1 MSNFKFKINNV
12 GSINH
17 ADISINHADMD
28 IGRINVIGG
37 KNCTGKS
44 TTSNLLYCF
53 LRAISS
59 ENDSTIKELL
69 DSEFDIT
76 GPQENKDYAYI
87 YCDDEFS
94 YTIDFKNYKF
104 DKKGNIDISKVFYF
118 DSFSLFD
125 NKSGGTY
132 FLEHVK
138 SLEAA
143 LEITEDINDEE
154 LEVEKLIKE
163 ILGGEI
169 KKENGELFFVRENGF
184 KSHMK
189 NTSSGVKQVA
199 IIQTLLNNKEL
210 EPNSFLIM
218 DEPEVNLHPEWQIK
232 FAKILVLLVKELD
245 LSIYIASHS
254 PFFIEA
260 IELYSQYYDLIDD
273 SYFYLT
279 QKAEGYQYDIMP
291 VDSNN
296 LEAIYRNLGQPYDIL
311 DKIKMDLM
319 FKKLDGD

>member
-12 GSINH
+12 G
-17 ADISINHADMD
+17 SINHADMD

-69 DSEFDIT
+69 KSEFDIT
-76 GPQENKDYAYI
+76 GPQEDKDYAYV
-87 YCDDEFS
+87 YFDDEFS

-138 SLEAA
+138 SLEKA
-143 LEITEDINDEE
+143 LEITEDNNNSE

-169 KKENGELFFVRENGF
+169 KKENGELFFVRENGI
-184 KSHMK
+184 KTHMK

-279 QKAEGYQYDIMP
+279 QKAEGYQYDIVS

-296 LEAIYRNLGQPYDIL
+296 LEAIYRNLGEPYDIL
-311 DKIKMDLM
+311 DEIKMDLM

>member
-12 GSINH
+12 G
-17 ADISINHADMD
+17 SINHADMD

-104 DKKGNIDISKVFYF
+104 DKKGHIDISKVFYF

-143 LEITEDINDEE
+143 LEITEDNHNEE

-163 ILGGEI
+163 ILGGQI
-169 KKENGELFFVRENGF
+169 QKENGELFFVRENGF

-260 IELYSQYYDLIDD
+260 IELYSQYYGLIDD

-279 QKAEGYQYDIMP
+279 QKAEGYQYDIVS

>member
-1 MSNFKFKINNV
+1 MSNFKFKINKV
-12 GSINH
+12 GSINE
-17 ADISINHADMD
+17 ADMD

-59 ENDSTIKELL
+59 ENDSTIKDLL
-69 DSEFDIT
+69 RSEFDIT
-76 GPQENKDYAYI
+76 GPQENKGIACI
-87 YCDDEFS
+87 YNDDFS
-94 YTIDFKNYKF
+94 YAIDFKNYKF
-104 DKKGNIDISKVFYF
+104 NKEGDLNISKVFYF

-125 NKSGGTY
+125 NKAGGTY

-138 SLEAA
+138 SLEEA
-143 LEITEDINDEE
+143 LEISDFDNSRDD

-169 KKENGELFFVRENGF
+169 KKENGELFFIRENGV
-184 KSHMK
+184 KTHMK
-189 NTSSGVKQVA
+189 NTSSGVKQMA
-199 IIQTLLNNKEL
+199 IIQTLLMNNEL

-232 FAKILVLLVKELD
+232 FAKILVLLAKELD

-260 IELYSQYYDLIDD
+260 IELYSQYYDLIDE
-273 SYFYLT
+273 SFFYLT
-279 QKAEGYQYDIMP
+279 QKADEKYDVKKI
-291 VDSNN
+291 DSNN
-296 LEAIYRNLGQPYDIL
+296 LEEIYRNLGQPYDIL
-311 DKIKMDLM
+311 DEIKMDLM

>member
-1 MSNFKFKINNV
+1 ME
-12 GSINH
+12 
-17 ADISINHADMD
+17 

-59 ENDSTIKELL
+59 ENDSTINGLL

-76 GPQENKDYAYI
+76 GPQDYNDNAGI
-87 YCDDEFS
+87 YSIDFS
-94 YTIDFKNYKF
+94 CTFDFKNF
-104 DKKGNIDISKVFYF
+104 EFSKKGDLDITKVFYF

-143 LEITEDINDEE
+143 LEITEDNNNVD

-184 KSHMK
+184 KTHMK

-199 IIQTLLNNKEL
+199 IIQTLLNNNEL

-260 IELYSQYYDLIDD
+260 IELYSQYYGLLDE
-273 SYFYLT
+273 SFFYLT
-279 QKAEGYQYDIMP
+279 QKAEGYQYDIVS

>member
-12 GSINH
+12 G
-17 ADISINHADMD
+17 SINHADMD

-69 DSEFDIT
+69 KSEFDIT
-76 GPQENKDYAYI
+76 GPQDYNDNAGI
-87 YCDDEFS
+87 FSGDDFS
-94 YTIDFKNYKF
+94 CTFDFKNF
-104 DKKGNIDISKVFYF
+104 EFSKKGDLDITKVFYF

-143 LEITEDINDEE
+143 LEITEDNNNED

-184 KSHMK
+184 KTHMK

-260 IELYSQYYDLIDD
+260 IELYSQYYDLIDE
-273 SYFYLT
+273 SFFYLT
-279 QKAEGYQYDIMP
+279 QKAEGYQYDIVS

>member
-17 ADISINHADMD
+17 ADME

-59 ENDSTIKELL
+59 ENDSTINELL

-76 GPQENKDYAYI
+76 GPQDYNDDAGI
-87 YCDDEFS
+87 YSIDFS
-94 YTIDFKNYKF
+94 CTFDFKNF
-104 DKKGNIDISKVFYF
+104 EFSKKGDLDITKVFYF

-143 LEITEDINDEE
+143 LEITEDKNNKDW
-154 LEVEKLIKE
+154 EVEKLIKE

-184 KSHMK
+184 KTHMK

-199 IIQTLLNNKEL
+199 IIQTLLNNNEL

-260 IELYSQYYDLIDD
+260 IELYSQYYGLLDE
-273 SYFYLT
+273 SFFYLT
-279 QKAEGYQYDIMP
+279 QKAEGYQYDIVS

>member
-12 GSINH
+12 G
-17 ADISINHADMD
+17 SINHADMD

-69 DSEFDIT
+69 KSEFDIT
-76 GPQENKDYAYI
+76 GPQDYNDNAGI
-87 YCDDEFS
+87 YSSDFS
-94 YTIDFKNYKF
+94 CTFDFKNF
-104 DKKGNIDISKVFYF
+104 EFSKKGDLDITKVFYF

-125 NKSGGTY
+125 NKTGGTY

-143 LEITEDINDEE
+143 LEITEDNNNVD

-169 KKENGELFFVRENGF
+169 KKENGELFFVRENGI
-184 KSHMK
+184 KTHMK

-199 IIQTLLNNKEL
+199 IIQTLLNNNEL

-279 QKAEGYQYDIMP
+279 QKAEGYQYDIVS

-311 DKIKMDLM
+311 DEIKMDLM

>member
-12 GSINH
+12 G
-17 ADISINHADMD
+17 SINHADMD

-69 DSEFDIT
+69 ESEFDIT

-87 YCDDEFS
+87 YCEDEFS

-104 DKKGNIDISKVFYF
+104 DKEGDLDISKVFYF

-143 LEITEDINDEE
+143 LEITEDNHNEE

-163 ILGGEI
+163 ILGGQI
-169 KKENGELFFVRENGF
+169 QKENGELFFVKENGF

-199 IIQTLLNNKEL
+199 IIQTLLNNNEI

-218 DEPEVNLHPEWQIK
+218 DEPEANLHPEWQIK

-279 QKAEGYQYDIMP
+279 QKAEGYQYDIVS

>member
-12 GSINH
+12 G
-17 ADISINHADMD
+17 SINHADMD

-69 DSEFDIT
+69 KSEFDIT
-76 GPQENKDYAYI
+76 GPQDYNDNAGI
-87 YCDDEFS
+87 YSSDFS
-94 YTIDFKNYKF
+94 CTFDFKNF
-104 DKKGNIDISKVFYF
+104 EFSKKGNLDITKVFYF

-125 NKSGGTY
+125 NKTGGTY

-143 LEITEDINDEE
+143 LEITEDNNNVD

-169 KKENGELFFVRENGF
+169 KKENGELFFVRENGI
-184 KSHMK
+184 KTHMK

-199 IIQTLLNNKEL
+199 IIQTLLNNNEL

-260 IELYSQYYDLIDD
+260 IELYSQYYGLLDE
-273 SYFYLT
+273 SFFYLT
-279 QKAEGYQYDIMP
+279 QKAEGYQYDIVS

>member
-12 GSINH
+12 G
-17 ADISINHADMD
+17 SINHADMD

-59 ENDSTIKELL
+59 ENDSTIKGLL
-69 DSEFDIT
+69 KSEFDIT
-76 GPQENKDYAYI
+76 GPQDYNDNAGI
-87 YCDDEFS
+87 YSSDFS
-94 YTIDFKNYKF
+94 CTFDFKNF
-104 DKKGNIDISKVFYF
+104 EFSKKGDLDITKVFYF

-143 LEITEDINDEE
+143 LEITEDNNNAD

-169 KKENGELFFVRENGF
+169 KKENGELFFVRENGI
-184 KSHMK
+184 KTHMK

-199 IIQTLLNNKEL
+199 IIQTLLNNNEL

>member
-12 GSINH
+12 G
-17 ADISINHADMD
+17 SINHADMD

-69 DSEFDIT
+69 KSEFDIT
-76 GPQENKDYAYI
+76 GPQDYNDNAGI
-87 YCDDEFS
+87 FSGDDFS
-94 YTIDFKNYKF
+94 CTFDFKNF
-104 DKKGNIDISKVFYF
+104 EFSKKGDLDITKVFYF

-143 LEITEDINDEE
+143 LKITEDKNNKDW
-154 LEVEKLIKE
+154 EVEKLIKE

-169 KKENGELFFVRENGF
+169 KNENGELFFVRENGI
-184 KSHMK
+184 KTHMK

-199 IIQTLLNNKEL
+199 IIQTLLNNNEL

-260 IELYSQYYDLIDD
+260 IELYSQYYGLLDE
-273 SYFYLT
+273 SFFYLT
-279 QKAEGYQYDIMP
+279 QKAEGYQYDIVS

>member
-12 GSINH
+12 G
-17 ADISINHADMD
+17 SINHADMD

-87 YCDDEFS
+87 YCEDEFS

-104 DKKGNIDISKVFYF
+104 DKEGDLDISKVFYF

-143 LEITEDINDEE
+143 LEITEDNHNEE

-163 ILGGEI
+163 ILGGQI
-169 KKENGELFFVRENGF
+169 QKENGELFFVKENGF

-199 IIQTLLNNKEL
+199 IIQTLLNNNEL
-210 EPNSFLIM
+210 KANSFLIM

-279 QKAEGYQYDIMP
+279 QKAEGYQYDIVS

-311 DKIKMDLM
+311 DEIKMDLM

>member
-12 GSINH
+12 G
-17 ADISINHADMD
+17 SINHADMD

-69 DSEFDIT
+69 KSEFDIT
-76 GPQENKDYAYI
+76 GPQDYNDNASI
-87 YCDDEFS
+87 YSSDFS
-94 YTIDFKNYKF
+94 CTFDFKNF
-104 DKKGNIDISKVFYF
+104 EFSKKGNLDITKVFYF

-125 NKSGGTY
+125 NKTGGTY

-143 LEITEDINDEE
+143 LEITEDNNNVD

-169 KKENGELFFVRENGF
+169 KKENGELFFVRENGI
-184 KSHMK
+184 KTHMK

-199 IIQTLLNNKEL
+199 IIQTLLNNNEL

-273 SYFYLT
+273 SFFYLT
-279 QKAEGYQYDIMP
+279 QKAEGYQYDIVS

>member
-12 GSINH
+12 G
-17 ADISINHADMD
+17 SINHADMD

-104 DKKGNIDISKVFYF
+104 DKKGHIDISKVFYF

-169 KKENGELFFVRENGF
+169 KKENGELFFVRENGI
-184 KSHMK
+184 KTHMK

-260 IELYSQYYDLIDD
+260 IELYSQYYGLIDD

-279 QKAEGYQYDIMP
+279 QKAEGYQYDIVS

>member
-12 GSINH
+12 G
-17 ADISINHADMD
+17 SINHADMD

-69 DSEFDIT
+69 KSEFDIT
-76 GPQENKDYAYI
+76 GPQDYNDNASI
-87 YCDDEFS
+87 YSSDFS
-94 YTIDFKNYKF
+94 CTFDFKNF
-104 DKKGNIDISKVFYF
+104 EFSKKGDLDITKVFYF

-125 NKSGGTY
+125 NKIGGTY

-143 LEITEDINDEE
+143 LEITEDNNNVD

-169 KKENGELFFVRENGF
+169 KKENGELFFVRENGI
-184 KSHMK
+184 KTHMK

-199 IIQTLLNNKEL
+199 IIQTLLNNNEL

-279 QKAEGYQYDIMP
+279 QKAEGYQYDIVS

>member
-12 GSINH
+12 G
-17 ADISINHADMD
+17 SINHADMD

-69 DSEFDIT
+69 KSEFDIT
-76 GPQENKDYAYI
+76 GPQDYNDNAGI
-87 YCDDEFS
+87 YSGDDFS
-94 YTIDFKNYKF
+94 CNFDFKNF
-104 DKKGNIDISKVFYF
+104 EFSKKGDLDITKVFYF

-125 NKSGGTY
+125 NKTGGTY

-143 LEITEDINDEE
+143 LEITEENKNPD
-154 LEVEKLIKE
+154 LEVEKIIKE

-169 KKENGELFFVRENGF
+169 KKENGELFFVRENGV
-184 KSHMK
+184 KTHMK

-199 IIQTLLNNKEL
+199 IIQTLLNNNEL
-210 EPNSFLIM
+210 ELNSFLIM

-279 QKAEGYQYDIMP
+279 QKAEGYQYDIVS

-311 DKIKMDLM
+311 DEIKMDLM

>member
-1 MSNFKFKINNV
+1 MSDFKFKIKNV
-12 GSINH
+12 GSIEE
-17 ADISINHADMD
+17 ADMD

-37 KNCTGKS
+37 RNCTGK
-44 TTSNLLYCF
+44 TTATNLLYCF

-59 ENDSTIKELL
+59 KNDSTIKELL
-69 DSEFDIT
+69 ESEFDIVS
-76 GPQENKDYAYI
+76 PQENKDYACI
-87 YCDDEFS
+87 YSGDDFS
-94 YTIDFKNYKF
+94 YTIDFKNYEF
-104 DKKGNIDISKVFYF
+104 NKKGNYDLNKVFYF

-125 NKSGGTY
+125 NKAGGTY

-138 SLEAA
+138 NLEKA
-143 LEITEDINDEE
+143 LEIDGHANDRED

-163 ILGGEI
+163 ILGGQI
-169 KKENGELFFVRENGF
+169 IKENGELLFVRNNGV

-199 IIQTLLNNKEL
+199 IIQTLLMNNEL
-210 EPNSFLIM
+210 EENSFLIM

-232 FAKILVLLVKELD
+232 FAKILVLLVKELN
-245 LSIYIASHS
+245 LSIFVASHS

-260 IELYSQYYDLIDD
+260 IELYSQYYDLIDE

-279 QKAEGYQYDIMP
+279 EKAEEYRYDIVN

-296 LEAIYRNLGQPYDIL
+296 LEEIYRNLGQPYDIL
-311 DKIKMDLM
+311 DELKMDIM
-319 FKKLDGD
+319 FKKLEED

>member
-12 GSINH
+12 G
-17 ADISINHADMD
+17 SINHADMD

-69 DSEFDIT
+69 KSEFDIT
-76 GPQENKDYAYI
+76 GPQDYNDNASI
-87 YCDDEFS
+87 YSSDFS
-94 YTIDFKNYKF
+94 CTFDFKNF
-104 DKKGNIDISKVFYF
+104 EFSKKGNLDITKVFYF

-143 LEITEDINDEE
+143 LEITEDNNNVD

-169 KKENGELFFVRENGF
+169 KKENGELFFVRENGI
-184 KSHMK
+184 KTHMK

-199 IIQTLLNNKEL
+199 IIQTLLNNNEL

>member
-17 ADISINHADMD
+17 ADME

-59 ENDSTIKELL
+59 ENDSTINELL

-76 GPQENKDYAYI
+76 GPQDYNDNAGI
-87 YCDDEFS
+87 YSIDFS
-94 YTIDFKNYKF
+94 CTFDFKNF
-104 DKKGNIDISKVFYF
+104 EFSKKGDLDITKVFYF

-125 NKSGGTY
+125 NRSGGTY

-143 LEITEDINDEE
+143 LEITEDKNNKDW
-154 LEVEKLIKE
+154 EVEKLIKE

-184 KSHMK
+184 KTHMK

-199 IIQTLLNNKEL
+199 IIQTLLNNNEL

-260 IELYSQYYDLIDD
+260 IELYSQYYGLLDE
-273 SYFYLT
+273 SFFYLT
-279 QKAEGYQYDIMP
+279 QKAEGYQYDIVS

>member
-12 GSINH
+12 G
-17 ADISINHADMD
+17 SINHADMD

-69 DSEFDIT
+69 KSEFDIT
-76 GPQENKDYAYI
+76 GPQDYNDNASI
-87 YCDDEFS
+87 YSSDFS
-94 YTIDFKNYKF
+94 CTFDFKNF
-104 DKKGNIDISKVFYF
+104 EFSKKGNLDITKVFYF

-125 NKSGGTY
+125 NKTGGTY

-143 LEITEDINDEE
+143 LEITEDNNNVD

-169 KKENGELFFVRENGF
+169 KKENGELFFVRENGI
-184 KSHMK
+184 KTHMK

-199 IIQTLLNNKEL
+199 IIQTLLNNNEL

-260 IELYSQYYDLIDD
+260 IELYSQYYGLLDE
-273 SYFYLT
+273 SFFYLT
-279 QKAEGYQYDIMP
+279 QKAEGYQYDIVS

-296 LEAIYRNLGQPYDIL
+296 LEAIYRNLGEPYDIL
-311 DKIKMDLM
+311 DEIKMDLM

>member
-12 GSINH
+12 G
-17 ADISINHADMD
+17 SINHADMD

-69 DSEFDIT
+69 KSEFDIT
-76 GPQENKDYAYI
+76 GPQDYNDNAGI
-87 YCDDEFS
+87 FSGDDFS
-94 YTIDFKNYKF
+94 CTFDFKNF
-104 DKKGNIDISKVFYF
+104 EFSKKGDLDITKVFYF

-143 LEITEDINDEE
+143 LEITEDNNNED

-184 KSHMK
+184 KTHMK

-260 IELYSQYYDLIDD
+260 IELYSQYYDLIDE
-273 SYFYLT
+273 SFFYLT
-279 QKAEGYQYDIMP
+279 QKAEGYQYDIVS

-311 DKIKMDLM
+311 DEIKMDLM

>member
-12 GSINH
+12 G
-17 ADISINHADMD
+17 SINHADMD

-59 ENDSTIKELL
+59 KNDSTIKDLL
-69 DSEFDIT
+69 DSEFDIVS
-76 GPQENKDYAYI
+76 PQENMDYACI
-87 YCDDEFS
+87 YGDDFS
-94 YTIDFKNYKF
+94 YKIDFKNYEF
-104 DKKGNIDISKVFYF
+104 EKKGNYDLNKVFYF

-125 NKSGGTY
+125 NKTGGTY

-138 SLEAA
+138 SLEKA
-143 LEITEDINDEE
+143 LEINEFNEE
-154 LEVEKLIKE
+154 RENWEVEKLIKE

-169 KKENGELFFVRENGF
+169 RKENGELFFVKDNGF

-199 IIQTLLNNKEL
+199 IIQTLLMNNEL
-210 EPNSFLIM
+210 EENSFLIM

-260 IELYSQYYDLIDD
+260 IQLYSQYYDLIDD
-273 SYFYLT
+273 SFFYLT
-279 QKAEGYQYDIMP
+279 QMAEEGYDIID

-296 LEAIYRNLGQPYDIL
+296 LEEIYRNLGQPYDIL
-311 DKIKMDLM
+311 DEIKMDLM

>member
-12 GSINH
+12 G
-17 ADISINHADMD
+17 SINHADMD

-69 DSEFDIT
+69 KSEFDIT
-76 GPQENKDYAYI
+76 GPQDYNDNASI
-87 YCDDEFS
+87 YSSDFS
-94 YTIDFKNYKF
+94 CTFDFKNF
-104 DKKGNIDISKVFYF
+104 EFSKKGDLDITKVFYF

-143 LEITEDINDEE
+143 LEITEDNNNVD

-169 KKENGELFFVRENGF
+169 KKENGELFFVRENGI
-184 KSHMK
+184 KTHMK

-199 IIQTLLNNKEL
+199 IIQTLLNNNEL

-260 IELYSQYYDLIDD
+260 IELYSQYYDLIND

-279 QKAEGYQYDIMP
+279 QKAEGYQYDIIS

-311 DKIKMDLM
+311 DEIKMDLM

>member
-17 ADISINHADMD
+17 ADKD

-69 DSEFDIT
+69 KSEFDIT
-76 GPQENKDYAYI
+76 GPQDYNDNAGI
-87 YCDDEFS
+87 FSGDDFS
-94 YTIDFKNYKF
+94 CTFDFKNF
-104 DKKGNIDISKVFYF
+104 EFSKKGDLDITKVFYF

-143 LEITEDINDEE
+143 LEITEDNNNED

-184 KSHMK
+184 KTHMK

-319 FKKLDGD
+319 FKKLDGDYNG

>member
-12 GSINH
+12 G
-17 ADISINHADMD
+17 SINHADMD

-69 DSEFDIT
+69 KSEFDIV
-76 GPQENKDYAYI
+76 GPQENDDYAYI

-104 DKKGNIDISKVFYF
+104 DKIGHIDISKVFYF

-184 KSHMK
+184 KTHMK

-199 IIQTLLNNKEL
+199 IIQTLLNNNEL

-260 IELYSQYYDLIDD
+260 IELYSQYYGLIDD

-279 QKAEGYQYDIMP
+279 QKAEGYQYDIVS

-296 LEAIYRNLGQPYDIL
+296 LEAIYRNLGEPYDIL

>member
-12 GSINH
+12 G
-17 ADISINHADMD
+17 SINHADMD

-69 DSEFDIT
+69 ESEFDIT

-104 DKKGNIDISKVFYF
+104 DKKGHIDISKVFYF

-260 IELYSQYYDLIDD
+260 IELYSQYYGLLDE
-273 SYFYLT
+273 SFFYLT
-279 QKAEGYQYDIMP
+279 QKAEGYQYDIVS

>member
-12 GSINH
+12 G
-17 ADISINHADMD
+17 SINHADMD

-69 DSEFDIT
+69 KSEFDIV
-76 GPQENKDYAYI
+76 GPQENDDYAYI

-104 DKKGNIDISKVFYF
+104 DKKGHIDISKVFYF

-184 KSHMK
+184 KTHMK

-260 IELYSQYYDLIDD
+260 IELYSQYYGLIDD

-279 QKAEGYQYDIMP
+279 QKAEGYQYDIVS

>member
-12 GSINH
+12 G
-17 ADISINHADMD
+17 SINHADMD

-104 DKKGNIDISKVFYF
+104 DKKGHIDISKVFYF

-125 NKSGGTY
+125 NKTGGTY

-143 LEITEDINDEE
+143 LEITEDNNNAD

-169 KKENGELFFVRENGF
+169 KKENGELFFVRENGI
-184 KSHMK
+184 KTHMK

-199 IIQTLLNNKEL
+199 IIQTLLNNNEL

-279 QKAEGYQYDIMP
+279 QKAEGYQYDIVS

>member
-17 ADISINHADMD
+17 ADME

-59 ENDSTIKELL
+59 ENDSTINELL

-76 GPQENKDYAYI
+76 GPQDYNDNAGI
-87 YCDDEFS
+87 YSIDFS
-94 YTIDFKNYKF
+94 CTFDFKNF
-104 DKKGNIDISKVFYF
+104 EFSKKGDLDITKVFYF

-143 LEITEDINDEE
+143 LEITEDNNNVD

-184 KSHMK
+184 KTHMK

-199 IIQTLLNNKEL
+199 IIQTLLNNNEL

-260 IELYSQYYDLIDD
+260 IELYSQYYGLLDE
-273 SYFYLT
+273 SFFYLT
-279 QKAEGYQYDIMP
+279 QKAEGYQYDIVS

>member
-12 GSINH
+12 G
-17 ADISINHADMD
+17 SINHADMD

-69 DSEFDIT
+69 KSEFDIT
-76 GPQENKDYAYI
+76 GPQDYNDKAGI
-87 YCDDEFS
+87 YFGDEFS

-125 NKSGGTY
+125 NKTGGTY

-169 KKENGELFFVRENGF
+169 KKENGELFFVRENGI
-184 KSHMK
+184 KTHMK

-199 IIQTLLNNKEL
+199 IIQTLLNNNEL

-291 VDSNN
+291 VNSNN

-311 DKIKMDLM
+311 DEIKMDLM

>member
-12 GSINH
+12 G
-17 ADISINHADMD
+17 SINHADMD

-69 DSEFDIT
+69 KSEFDIT
-76 GPQENKDYAYI
+76 GPQDYNDNAGI
-87 YCDDEFS
+87 YSSDFS
-94 YTIDFKNYKF
+94 CTFDFKNF
-104 DKKGNIDISKVFYF
+104 EFSKKGDLDITKVFYF

-125 NKSGGTY
+125 NKTGGTY

-143 LEITEDINDEE
+143 LEITEDNNNAD

-169 KKENGELFFVRENGF
+169 KKENGELFFVRENGI
-184 KSHMK
+184 KTHMK

-199 IIQTLLNNKEL
+199 IIQTLLNNNEL

-311 DKIKMDLM
+311 DEIKMDLM

>member
-12 GSINH
+12 G
-17 ADISINHADMD
+17 SINHADMD

-69 DSEFDIT
+69 KSEFDIT

-87 YCDDEFS
+87 YCEDEFS

-104 DKKGNIDISKVFYF
+104 DKEGDFDLSKVFYF

-125 NKSGGTY
+125 NKTGGTY

-169 KKENGELFFVRENGF
+169 KKENGELLFVSENGV
-184 KSHMK
+184 KTHMK

-210 EPNSFLIM
+210 EANSFLIM

-260 IELYSQYYDLIDD
+260 IELYSQYYDLLGD

-279 QKAEGYQYDIMP
+279 QKADGYQYDIVS

-311 DKIKMDLM
+311 DEIKMDLM

>member
-17 ADISINHADMD
+17 ADME

-59 ENDSTIKELL
+59 ENDSTINELL

-76 GPQENKDYAYI
+76 GPQDYNDNAGI
-87 YCDDEFS
+87 YSIDFS
-94 YTIDFKNYKF
+94 CTFDFKNF
-104 DKKGNIDISKVFYF
+104 EFSKKGNLDITKVFYF

-125 NKSGGTY
+125 NKTGGTY

-143 LEITEDINDEE
+143 LEITEDNNNVDF
-154 LEVEKLIKE
+154 EVEKLIKE

-169 KKENGELFFVRENGF
+169 KKENGELFFVRENGI
-184 KSHMK
+184 KTHMK

-199 IIQTLLNNKEL
+199 IIQTLLNNNEL

-232 FAKILVLLVKELD
+232 FAKILVLLLKELD

-260 IELYSQYYDLIDD
+260 IELYSQYYGLLDE
-273 SYFYLT
+273 SFFYLT
-279 QKAEGYQYDIMP
+279 QKAEGYQYDIVS

>member
-1 MSNFKFKINNV
+1 MSNFKFKIKNM
-12 GSINH
+12 GSINE
-17 ADISINHADMD
+17 ADMD
-28 IGRINVIGG
+28 IGRINVMGG

-59 ENDSTIKELL
+59 RNDSTIKELL
-69 DSEFDIT
+69 ESEFDIT
-76 GPQENKDYAYI
+76 GPQDNKDVACFYSEEL
-87 YCDDEFS
+87 DFS
-94 YTIDFKNYKF
+94 YTIDFKNYSF
-104 DKKGNIDISKVFYF
+104 EKKGHYDLNKVFYF

-125 NKSGGTY
+125 NQSGGTY

-279 QKAEGYQYDIMP
+279 QKAEGYQYDIVS

-296 LEAIYRNLGQPYDIL
+296 LEAIYRNLGEPYDIL
-311 DKIKMDLM
+311 DEIKMDLM
-319 FKKLDGD
+319 FRKLDGD

>member
-12 GSINH
+12 G
-17 ADISINHADMD
+17 SINHADMD

-125 NKSGGTY
+125 NKTGGTY

-169 KKENGELFFVRENGF
+169 KKENGELFFVRENGI
-184 KSHMK
+184 KTHMK

-260 IELYSQYYDLIDD
+260 IELYSQYYGLIDD

-279 QKAEGYQYDIMP
+279 QKAEGYQYDIVS

>member
-12 GSINH
+12 G
-17 ADISINHADMD
+17 SINHADMD

-59 ENDSTIKELL
+59 ENDFTIKELL
-69 DSEFDIT
+69 KSEFDIT
-76 GPQENKDYAYI
+76 GPQDYNDNAGI
-87 YCDDEFS
+87 FSGDDFS
-94 YTIDFKNYKF
+94 CTFDFKNF
-104 DKKGNIDISKVFYF
+104 EFSKKGDLDITKVFYF

-125 NKSGGTY
+125 NKTGGTY

-143 LEITEDINDEE
+143 LEITEDKNNKEW
-154 LEVEKLIKE
+154 EVEKLIKE

-169 KKENGELFFVRENGF
+169 KKENGELFFVRENGI
-184 KSHMK
+184 KTHMK

-279 QKAEGYQYDIMP
+279 QKAEGYQYDIVS